1 MTLNKKN
8 KIAIKVLNDIILSLV
23 STWLAISIRFNEIYI
38 PQSLYWHKNIIYIF
52 LLSIII
58 FLITFTVRKI
68 YFSVIRF
75 SGLDTLRQIIIAII
89 VYGFVLSI
97 FILTLKLDGVP
108 RSIAF
113 VQPIIFML
121 LVLLSRIT
129 AAQIILFYLQ
139 SKNIRNIIIYGAGKS
154 GIEIS
159 KAASINNSN
168 KLIAFVDNDKNKI
181 GTDIDSIPII
191 SPLQLKDT
199 IKNNNVIDL
208 LVALPNLDL
217 LKRRKLINELNNFNI
232 RVKILPSTSSVMSE
246 NININDFKNI
256 ELNEILDR
264 YVSID
269 LKLLK
274 NEIKNQVIL
283 ITGAGGSIGSEL
295 TKQII
300 VNEPN
305 KLILLDH
312 SEINLYKILSEVTEI
327 KKNNEIKTTL
337 VPILGS
343 IQNNETIKKLYLNHE
358 PQLIYHA
365 AAYKHVPL
373 IEENIFEAINNNIIG
388 TLNLIKAFDSI
399 VGKKF
404 ILVSTD
410 KAVRPTNIMGA
421 TKRITEL
428 IVQGYASLKKSNK
441 IYSIVRFGNVLNS
454 SGSVVPLFQSQI
466 NSGGPVTVTHPDVTR
481 YFMTIPEATSLI
493 LQCGILAKNGEL
505 FILNMG
511 DPIKIVDIA
520 KKMIRLFGYY
530 EKSVHEDG
538 IEIIFIGLRPGE
550 KLFEEL
556 FISSDFSYTD
566 NKDIMIGN
574 ENYMK
579 LDDLLKFIDLLV
591 RMKNDDDVSSI
602 KNLISN
608 NNYISYKED

>member
-1 MTLNKKN
+1 MILNKKN
-8 KIAIKVLNDIILSLV
+8 KIAIKVLNDIILSII
-23 STWLAISIRFNEIYI
+23 SMWLALTIRFNEIYI
-38 PQSLYWHKNIIYIF
+38 PQSFYWHKNIIYIF
-52 LLSIII
+52 LISIII
-58 FLITFTVRKI
+58 FLIIFTIRNI
-68 YFSVIRF
+68 YFSVTRF
-75 SGLDTLRQIIIAII
+75 SGFDSLRQIIIATII
-89 VYGFVLSI
+89 YGLALSI
-97 FILTLKLDGVP
+97 FIVTFKLDGVP

-129 AAQIILFYLQ
+129 AAQIILSYLQ
-139 SKNIRNIIIYGAGKS
+139 SKNIRKIIMYGAGKS

-159 KAASINNSN
+159 KGVSINNSN
-168 KLIAFVDNDKNKI
+168 KLIAFVDKDKNKI
-181 GTDIDSIPII
+181 GTNIDSIPII
-191 SPLQLKDT
+191 SPLKLKDT
-199 IKNNNVIDL
+199 IKNNNISDL
-208 LVALPNLDL
+208 LIALPNLDL

-232 RVKILPSTSSVMSE
+232 RVKILPSTNTLMLE
-246 NININDFKNI
+246 NINVNDFKNI

-264 YVSID
+264 YITID

-274 NEIKNQVIL
+274 NEINNQVIL

-300 VNEPN
+300 TNEPK

-312 SEINLYKILSEVTEI
+312 SEINLYKILSEVTES
-327 KKNNEIKTTL
+327 KKNNNLKTTI

-343 IQNNETIKKLYLNHE
+343 IQNNETIKKLFTNHE
-358 PQLIYHA
+358 PQIIYHA

-428 IVQGYASLKKSNK
+428 TVQGYADLKKSNK
-441 IYSIVRFGNVLNS
+441 VYSIVRFGNVLNS
-454 SGSVVPLFQSQI
+454 SGSVVPLFKSQI
-466 NSGGPVTVTHPDVTR
+466 NSGGPVTVTHPDVKR

-493 LQCGILAKNGEL
+493 LQCGLLAKNGEL

-520 KKMIRLFGYY
+520 KKMIRLFGFY
-530 EKSVHEDG
+530 EKSTHEDG
-538 IEIIFIGLRPGE
+538 IEIIYTGLRPGE

-556 FISSDFSYTD
+556 FISSDFSYTN

-574 ENYMK
+574 EKNME
-579 LDDLLKFIDLLV
+579 LDDLLKFIDLLI
-591 RMKNDDDVSSI
+591 RMKDDEDVNGI

-608 NNYISYKED
+608 NNFISYKEE

>member
-1 MTLNKKN
+1 MILNKKN
-8 KIAIKVLNDIILSLV
+8 KIAIKVLNDIILSII
-23 STWLAISIRFNEIYI
+23 SMWLALTIRFNEIYI
-38 PQSLYWHKNIIYIF
+38 PQSFYWHKNIIYIF
-52 LLSIII
+52 LISIII
-58 FLITFTVRKI
+58 FLIIFTIRNI
-68 YFSVIRF
+68 YFSVTRF
-75 SGLDTLRQIIIAII
+75 SGFDSLRQIIIATII
-89 VYGFVLSI
+89 YGLALSI
-97 FILTLKLDGVP
+97 FIVTFKLDGVP

-129 AAQIILFYLQ
+129 AAQIILSYLQ
-139 SKNIRNIIIYGAGKS
+139 SKNIRKIIIYGAGKS

-159 KAASINNSN
+159 KGVSINNSN
-168 KLIAFVDNDKNKI
+168 KLIAFVDKDKNKI
-181 GTDIDSIPII
+181 GTNIDSIPII
-191 SPLQLKDT
+191 SPLKLKDT
-199 IKNNNVIDL
+199 IKNNNISDL
-208 LVALPNLDL
+208 LIALPNLDL

-232 RVKILPSTSSVMSE
+232 RVKILPSTNTLMLE
-246 NININDFKNI
+246 NINVNDFKNI

-264 YVSID
+264 YITID

-274 NEIKNQVIL
+274 NEINNQVIL

-300 VNEPN
+300 TNEPK

-312 SEINLYKILSEVTEI
+312 SEINLYKILSEVTES
-327 KKNNEIKTTL
+327 KKNNNLKTTI

-343 IQNNETIKKLYLNHE
+343 IQNNETIKKLFTNHE
-358 PQLIYHA
+358 PQIIYHA

-428 IVQGYASLKKSNK
+428 TVQGYADLKKSNK
-441 IYSIVRFGNVLNS
+441 VYSIVRFGNVLNS
-454 SGSVVPLFQSQI
+454 SGSVVPLFKSQI
-466 NSGGPVTVTHPDVTR
+466 NSGGPVTVTHPDVKR

-493 LQCGILAKNGEL
+493 LQCGLLAKNGEL

-520 KKMIRLFGYY
+520 KKMIRLFGFY
-530 EKSVHEDG
+530 EKSTHEDG
-538 IEIIFIGLRPGE
+538 IEIIYTGLRPGE

-556 FISSDFSYTD
+556 FISSDFSYTN

-574 ENYMK
+574 EKNME
-579 LDDLLKFIDLLV
+579 LDDLLKFIDLLI
-591 RMKNDDDVSSI
+591 RMKDDEDVNGI

-608 NNYISYKED
+608 NNFISYKEE